1 MSNNIKFIKAKN
13 SMKKFEK
20 KYYHGPRKRDKGN
33 AIKSKVSVRKPAILC
48 EIYFKI
54 LNNIKA

>member
-1 MSNNIKFIKAKN
+1 
-13 SMKKFEK
+13 MKKFEK